1 MWKINAASDKHQFLN
16 TVFKSSFKS
25 RQKDMELML

>member
-1 MWKINAASDKHQFLN
+1 MWKINAASDKQQFLN
-16 TVFKSSFKS
+16 TVFKSSFS